1 MKSVVEHGFYYEF
14 AFDNKANF
22 ESVENVQSS
31 IDHVEFKVELC
42 HICST
47 VQGCSPKRGEGTP
60 NRRGTSEIKSAPK
73 YQKHK

>member
-31 IDHVEFKVELC
+31 NDVEFKFELR
-42 HICST
+42 HISST
-47 VQGCSPKRGEGTP
+47 VQGCSPKKSEGTA
-60 NRRGTSEIKSAPK
+60 NRRGTSEFESAPK